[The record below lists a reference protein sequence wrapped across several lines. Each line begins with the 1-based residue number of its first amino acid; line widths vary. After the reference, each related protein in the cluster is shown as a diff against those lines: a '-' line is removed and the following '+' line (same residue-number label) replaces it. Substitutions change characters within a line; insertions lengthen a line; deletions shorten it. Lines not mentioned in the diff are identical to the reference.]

1 MCKYIF
7 NYPEL
12 LHTFVCINTHIL
24 CRYKHIYT
32 YPLYVVFRSA
42 YLEIKMVKLSVLIRV
57 LLVLKVR
64 GLVNLYFL
72 VFLPEQRQ

>member
-12 LHTFVCINTHIL
+12 LHIFVCINT
-24 CRYKHIYT
+24 HIYT
-32 YPLYVVFRSA
+32 YPLYVIFTSA
-42 YLEIKMVKLSVLIRV
+42 YLKIKTIKLSGFIRA
-57 LLVLKVR
+57 LTALKVR

-72 VFLPEQRQ
+72 VFLPD